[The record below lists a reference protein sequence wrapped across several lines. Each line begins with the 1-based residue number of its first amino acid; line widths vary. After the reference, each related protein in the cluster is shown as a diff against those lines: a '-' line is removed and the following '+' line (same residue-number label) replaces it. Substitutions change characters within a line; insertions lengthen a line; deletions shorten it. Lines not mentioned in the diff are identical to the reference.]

1 MGKLYEFDNRLY
13 RNLDVYVSREASLKE
28 LDRFHDKEYI
38 EYLS

>member
-1 MGKLYEFDNRLY
+1 MGIIVEINCSIY
-13 RNLDVYVSREASLKE
+13 RNLDVYLSREASLKE